1 MWWPCGAGAGNFVE
15 QLKNGLTKALPV
27 LVAGSAFVQ
36 PSVSN
41 ALTKDELSSL
51 SYLQVK
57 GTGLA
62 NRCPEVSRATGRP
75 GEGGREGPRWEEER

>member
-1 MWWPCGAGAGNFVE
+1 MCFGPSTGNWVE
-15 QLKNGLTKALPV
+15 QVKNGLTKALPV

-62 NRCPEVSRATGRP
+62 NRCPEVSITTASFERELGRV
-75 GEGGREGPRWEEER
+75 RRRD